1 MNVGIPKETQE
12 GERRVGG
19 TPDTAAALIGMG
31 FSVVV
36 ESGAGLAARFD
47 DAAYEAAGAS
57 IAADADALWASA
69 DIITKIN
76 PPSVTEVGRLGA
88 GKLLISLLQPGI
100 NTELVEKIKG
110 SGGDALALDK
120 IPRITRAQKMD
131 VLSSQANIAGYRA
144 VIEASAEFGGFF
156 GGQITAAGK
165 TKPAQVLVIGAGV
178 AGLAAIGAARSL
190 GAQVRA
196 FDTRKSVEEQIQSMG
211 ATFLEVQLEEDGETA
226 AGYSKTMS
234 PEFIAAEMALFKEQA
249 PEVDIVITTAL
260 IPGRRAP
267 ILWKKEALDEM
278 KPGSVVVDLAA
289 PAGGNCEATEP
300 GTVAVYNGVK
310 VVGYTDLTSRLAPS
324 ASQFFGKNICH
335 LLEDMG
341 KGDDFRVD
349 LEDEVVRGAMVV
361 HGGEVIWPPPKIEAP
376 PPPAPEEQV
385 TETELAPVAQ
395 AEQVEASITEAE
407 DEPTEPRELWR
418 PILGVCLALVF
429 LGLAVTNPPQDG
441 HPNAFVQ
448 HFTVFVLACFVGWQV
463 VWNVAAALH
472 TPLMSV
478 TNAISGIIIVG
489 GILQV
494 AAGPSDAASGSH
506 TAALTLGVLAILF
519 ASINIAGG
527 FLVTQRM
534 LKMFR
539 R

>member
-1 MNVGIPKETQE
+1 MNVGIPKETQD

-19 TPDTAAALIGMG
+19 TPDTVAALIEMG

-36 ESGAGLAARFD
+36 ESGAGVAARFD
-47 DAAYEAAGAS
+47 DTAYEAVGAS
-57 IAADADALWASA
+57 IAPDADALWASS

-76 PPSVTEVGRLGA
+76 PPNDAEVGRLGA
-88 GKLLISLLQPGI
+88 GKLLVSLLQPGI
-100 NTELVEKIKG
+100 NTELVAKIKS

-211 ATFLEVQLEEDGETA
+211 ATFLEVELTEDGETA

-234 PEFIAAEMALFKEQA
+234 PEFIAAEMALFKKHA
-249 PEVDIVITTAL
+249 SEVDIVITTAL

-300 GTVAVYNGVK
+300 GTVAVYNNVK
-310 VVGYTDLTSRLAPS
+310 IVGYTDLTSRLAPS

-341 KGDDFRVD
+341 KGDAFQID
-349 LEDEVVRGAMVV
+349 LGDEVVRGAMVV
-361 HGGEVIWPPPKIEAP
+361 HGGEVIWPPPKVEAP
-376 PPPAPEEQV
+376 PPPPPEEQV
-385 TETELAPVAQ
+385 TETELAPVEDPADEQ
-395 AEQVEASITEAE
+395 AAATSTGKPAE
-407 DEPTEPRELWR
+407 PAALWR
-418 PILGVCLALVF
+418 PILGVGLALLF
-429 LGLAVTNPPQDG
+429 LGLAVSNPPQDG

-478 TNAISGIIIVG
+478 TNAISWIIVVG

-494 AAGPSDAASGSH
+494 AAGPSAAGGSSH
-506 TAALTLGVLAILF
+506 TAALVLGVLAILF

>member
-36 ESGAGLAARFD
+36 ESGAGLDARFD

-57 IAADADALWASA
+57 IAADADALWATA

-76 PPSVTEVGRLGA
+76 PPSDLEVGRLGE

-100 NTELVEKIKG
+100 NTELVEQIKH

-211 ATFLEVQLEEDGETA
+211 ASFLEVQLEEDGETA

-249 PEVDIVITTAL
+249 SEVDIVITTAL
-260 IPGRRAP
+260 VPGRRAP

-310 VVGYTDLTSRLAPS
+310 IVGYTDLTSRLAPS

-349 LEDEVVRGAMVV
+349 LDDEVVRGAMVV

-376 PPPAPEEQV
+376 PPEEQV
-385 TETELAPVAQ
+385 TQTELAPV
-395 AEQVEASITEAE
+395 
-407 DEPTEPRELWR
+407 DEPEQSEVAVAAVTDEPAEPTELWR
-418 PILGVCLALVF
+418 PILGVCLALLF

-441 HPNAFVQ
+441 HPNGFVQ

-494 AAGPSDAASGSH
+494 AAGPATGSH
-506 TAALTLGVLAILF
+506 NAAALTLGVLAILF

>member
-1 MNVGIPKETQE
+1 MRVGIPKESQAE
-12 GERRVGG
+12 ERRVGG
-19 TPDTAAALIGMG
+19 TPDTVATLIEMG
-31 FSVVV
+31 FEVVV

-47 DAAYEAAGAS
+47 DASYTAVGAS
-57 IAADADALWASA
+57 VATNAQELWDSA

-76 PPSVTEVGRLGA
+76 PPSEDEAARLSE

-100 NTELVEKIKG
+100 NTELVEKLCA
-110 SGGDALALDK
+110 SGGNALALDK

-144 VIEASAEFGGFF
+144 VIEASAEFGSFF

-211 ATFLEVQLEEDGETA
+211 ATFLEVELEEDGETS

-234 PEFIAAEMALFKEQA
+234 PEFIAAEMALFLEQA

-260 IPGRRAP
+260 IPGRKAP
-267 ILWKKEALDEM
+267 LLWKKEALDAM

-300 GTVAVYNGVK
+300 GTVVTYNDVR

-324 ASQFFGKNICH
+324 ASQFFGQNICH
-335 LLEDMG
+335 LLDDMG
-341 KGDDFRVD
+341 HGDDFSID
-349 LEDEVVRGAMVV
+349 LDDEVVRGSMVV
-361 HGGEVIWPPPKIEAP
+361 HEGKVIWPPPPVEAP
-376 PPPAPEEQV
+376 PEPPPSD
-385 TETELAPVAQ
+385 ETEVDSEPVKAEEAAAPTVDETP
-395 AEQVEASITEAE
+395 AEPVS
-407 DEPTEPRELWR
+407 LWR
-418 PILGVCLALVF
+418 PVLGLVMSVLF
-429 LGLAVTNPPQDG
+429 LGLALTNPPEDG
-441 HPNAFVQ
+441 HPSAFLQ
-448 HFTVFVLACFVGWQV
+448 HLTVFVLACFVGWQV
-463 VWNVAAALH
+463 VWNVTAALH

-494 AAGPSDAASGSH
+494 ASGPSATTGDTTH
-506 TAALTLGVLAILF
+506 TAALVLGVLAILF